1 MQMAQYTIRKV
12 PASVDKLLRERA
24 RTEGK
29 SLNEAA
35 IEAAIEALQAG
46 LGLSEVAVEFD
57 DLDDLIGTWQHDP
70 DTDQA
75 LADQD
80 VVDLELSR

>member
-1 MQMAQYTIRKV
+1 MQMAQYTIRTV
-12 PASVDKLLRERA
+12 PASVDRMLRERA

-29 SLNEAA
+29 SLNEAV
-35 IEAAIEALQAG
+35 IEALQAG
-46 LGLSEVAVEFD
+46 LGLSEVPVEFD

-75 LADQD
+75 LTDQD
-80 VVDLELSR
+80 VVDLELWR

>member
-1 MQMAQYTIRKV
+1 MAQYTIRKV
-12 PASVDKLLRERA
+12 PASVDRLLRERA

-29 SLNEAA
+29 SLNET
-35 IEAAIEALQAG
+35 AIEALQAG
-46 LGLSEVAVEFD
+46 LGLSEDPVEFD
-57 DLDDLIGTWQHDP
+57 DLDDLIGTWLHDP

-80 VVDLELSR
+80 LVDPELWR

>member
-1 MQMAQYTIRKV
+1 MAQYTIRKV
-12 PASVDKLLRERA
+12 PASVDRMLRERA

-35 IEAAIEALQAG
+35 IEALQAG
-46 LGLSEVAVEFD
+46 LGLSEESVEFD

-80 VVDLELSR
+80 VVDPELWR

>member
-1 MQMAQYTIRKV
+1 MQMVQYTIRRV
-12 PASVDKLLRERA
+12 PASVDRMLRERA

-35 IEAAIEALQAG
+35 IEALQAG
-46 LGLSEVAVEFD
+46 LGLSEDTIEFD

-80 VVDLELSR
+80 VVDVELWR

>member
-1 MQMAQYTIRKV
+1 MQMVQYTIRRV
-12 PASVDKLLRERA
+12 PASVDRMLRERA

-35 IEAAIEALQAG
+35 IEALQAG
-46 LGLSEVAVEFD
+46 LGLSEDTIEFD

-80 VVDLELSR
+80 VVELEPWR

>member
-1 MQMAQYTIRKV
+1 MRMVQYTIRGI
-12 PASVDKLLRERA
+12 PTAVDRTLRERA
-24 RTEGK
+24 RTKGK
-29 SLNEAA
+29 SLND
-35 IEAAIEALQAG
+35 AAIEALRAG
-46 LGLSEVAVEFD
+46 LGLSDEPVEFD

-80 VVDLELSR
+80 VVDSELWR

>member
-1 MQMAQYTIRKV
+1 MRMAQYTIRRV
-12 PASVDKLLRERA
+12 PASVDRILRERA

-29 SLNEAA
+29 SLND
-35 IEAAIEALQAG
+35 AAIEALQAG
-46 LGLSEVAVEFD
+46 LVLFEAPVEFN

-70 DTDQA
+70 ATDQA

-80 VVDLELSR
+80 VVDPELWR

>member
-1 MQMAQYTIRKV
+1 MQMARYTIRKV
-12 PASVDKLLRERA
+12 PAAVDRMLRERA

-35 IEAAIEALQAG
+35 IEALQAG
-46 LGLSEVAVEFD
+46 LGLSEDPVEFD

-80 VVDLELSR
+80 VVDPELWR

>member
-12 PASVDKLLRERA
+12 PASVDRMLRERA

-35 IEAAIEALQAG
+35 IEALQAG
-46 LGLSEVAVEFD
+46 LGLSEESVEFD
-57 DLDDLIGTWQHDP
+57 DLDDLIGTWEHDP
-70 DTDQA
+70 DTDRA

-80 VVDLELSR
+80 VVDPELWR

>member
-1 MQMAQYTIRKV
+1 MRMVQYTIRKV
-12 PASVDKLLRERA
+12 PDSVDRMLRERA

-35 IEAAIEALQAG
+35 VEALQAG
-46 LGLSEVAVEFD
+46 LGLSEDPVEFD

-70 DTDQA
+70 GTDQA

-80 VVDLELSR
+80 VVDLELWR

>member
-1 MQMAQYTIRKV
+1 MQMVQYTIRRV
-12 PASVDKLLRERA
+12 PASVDRMLRERA

-35 IEAAIEALQAG
+35 IEALQAG
-46 LGLSEVAVEFD
+46 LGLSEDPVEFD

-80 VVDLELSR
+80 VVELEPWR

>member
-1 MQMAQYTIRKV
+1 MQMAQYPIRKV
-12 PASVDKLLRERA
+12 PASVDRMLRERA

-35 IEAAIEALQAG
+35 IEALQAG
-46 LGLSEVAVEFD
+46 LGLSEVPVEFD

-80 VVDLELSR
+80 VVDLELWR

>member
-1 MQMAQYTIRKV
+1 MQMAQYTIRRV
-12 PASVDKLLRERA
+12 PASVDRMLRERA

-35 IEAAIEALQAG
+35 IEALQAG
-46 LGLSEVAVEFD
+46 LGLSEDTVEFD

-80 VVDLELSR
+80 VVDVELWR

>member
-1 MQMAQYTIRKV
+1 MHMAQYTIRKV
-12 PASVDKLLRERA
+12 PDSVDRMLRERS

-29 SLNEAA
+29 SLN
-35 IEAAIEALQAG
+35 EAAIEALQAG
-46 LGLSEVAVEFD
+46 LGLSEDPVEFD

-80 VVDLELSR
+80 VVDLEPWR

>member
-1 MQMAQYTIRKV
+1 MAQYTIRRI
-12 PASVDKLLRERA
+12 PASVDRMLRERA
-24 RTEGK
+24 STAGK
-29 SLNEAA
+29 SLNA
-35 IEAAIEALQAG
+35 AAIEALQAG
-46 LGLSEVAVEFD
+46 LGLSEAPIEFD

-80 VVDLELSR
+80 IVDSELWR

>member
-1 MQMAQYTIRKV
+1 MHMAQYTIRKV
-12 PASVDKLLRERA
+12 PDSVDRMLRERA

-35 IEAAIEALQAG
+35 IEALQAG
-46 LGLSEVAVEFD
+46 LGLSEDPVQFD

-80 VVDLELSR
+80 AVDLELWR

>member
-1 MQMAQYTIRKV
+1 MAQYTIRRI
-12 PASVDKLLRERA
+12 PASVDRMLRERA
-24 RTEGK
+24 RTAGK
-29 SLNEAA
+29 SLNA
-35 IEAAIEALQAG
+35 AAIEALQAG
-46 LGLSEVAVEFD
+46 LGLSEDPIEFD

-80 VVDLELSR
+80 VVDPELWQ

>member
-12 PASVDKLLRERA
+12 PASVDRMLRERA

-35 IEAAIEALQAG
+35 IEALQAG
-46 LGLSEVAVEFD
+46 LGLSEVPVEFD

-80 VVDLELSR
+80 VVDLELWR

>member
-1 MQMAQYTIRKV
+1 M
-12 PASVDKLLRERA
+12 LRQRA

-29 SLNEAA
+29 SLNK
-35 IEAAIEALQAG
+35 AAIEALQAG
-46 LGLSEVAVEFD
+46 LGLSEDPVEFD
-57 DLDDLIGTWQHDP
+57 DLDDLTGTWQHDP

-80 VVDLELSR
+80 VVDLDLWR

>member
-35 IEAAIEALQAG
+35 IEALQAG

-70 DTDQA
+70 DTDHA

-80 VVDLELSR
+80 VVDLELWR